1 MLAKLSKNL
10 LLDNI
15 STSFATLPLPSFNW
29 KDISNDDMRMYSK
42 SQSLMIFSL
51 SDTDAVKDYLE
62 KVRLHRYL
70 FVCVHSITSLLYLK

>member
-15 STSFATLPLPSFNW
+15 STSFATLPLPEFNW

-42 SQSLMIFSL
+42 SQSLIIFSL
-51 SDTDAVKDYLE
+51 SDTDAVQDYLE
-62 KVRLHRYL
+62 KVGRIK
-70 FVCVHSITSLLYLK
+70 HSF